1 MEVQL
6 YENSN
11 MTPSAA
17 FWSFS
22 LFGLVFFL
30 GIMRQKGRKKCV
42 ILSLNPSS
50 HVRISIYQ
58 MWAVN
63 PPRHQILRIDRGEMI
78 DGIILRDKRRH
89 LCQKCSLIPIAVY
102 ST

>member
-1 MEVQL
+1 
-6 YENSN
+6 

-63 PPRHQILRIDRGEMI
+63 PPHHQILRIDRGEMI
-78 DGIILRDKRRH
+78 DKKTSFVPKMLADSYRR
-89 LCQKCSLIPIAVY
+89 I
-102 ST
+102 